1 MDDDELET
9 GFKLKKYL
17 PIIGI
22 VIAVIVLL
30 FILISIIGGGQIKLL
45 KKLSKGVSK
54 QDVDTILDMID
65 FTGLQAWYADD
76 IYDTNDFDDGDYDD
90 FIEAYKD
97 VKKSDSKELK
107 SEVRDAL
114 KEVLEMA
121 DDEYKSVK
129 VKIKK
134 VNSAKKLGKDLYAI
148 NAKIEITAKAKDK
161 NIDDIQISATAKIV
175 IYQDK
180 FIGIDPT
187 NYMYLVDAVVDYF
200 I

>member
-1 MDDDELET
+1 MDDDELER

-22 VIAVIVLL
+22 VIAVIVVL
-30 FILISIIGGGQIKLL
+30 FILISIIGGEQIKLL

-65 FTGLQAWYADD
+65 FTGLQAWYEDD

-97 VKKSDSKELK
+97 VKKSDSRELK

-134 VNSAKKLGKDLYAI
+134 INSAKKLGKDLYAI
-148 NAKIEITAKAKDK
+148 NVKIEITAKAKDK

>member
-1 MDDDELET
+1 MEDDELEK
-9 GFKLKKYL
+9 GFKLKKYF

-22 VIAVIVLL
+22 VIAVIVVL
-30 FILISIIGGGQIKLL
+30 FVLVSIMGGGQVKLL

-97 VKKSDSKELK
+97 VKKSDSREIK
-107 SEVRDAL
+107 SEVRDTL
-114 KEVLEMA
+114 KEILEMA

-148 NAKIEITAKAKDK
+148 NTKIEITAKAKDK
-161 NIDDIQISATAKIV
+161 NIDDIQVSATVKIV
-175 IYQDK
+175 IYKDK

-200 I
+200 

>member
-1 MDDDELET
+1 MDDELET
-9 GFKLKKYL
+9 GFKFKKYL
-17 PIIGI
+17 PIVGI
-22 VIAVIVLL
+22 AIAVIAVLAILTSIV
-30 FILISIIGGGQIKLL
+30 GGKQVKLL

-54 QDVDTILDMID
+54 QEVDTILDMVD
-65 FTGLQAWYADD
+65 FTGMLAWYADD

-97 VKKSDSKELK
+97 VKKSDSREVK

-129 VKIKK
+129 VKVKK

-161 NIDDIQISATAKIV
+161 NIDDIQVSATAKII

-187 NYMYLVDAVVDYF
+187 NYMYLVDAVSDYF
-200 I
+200 